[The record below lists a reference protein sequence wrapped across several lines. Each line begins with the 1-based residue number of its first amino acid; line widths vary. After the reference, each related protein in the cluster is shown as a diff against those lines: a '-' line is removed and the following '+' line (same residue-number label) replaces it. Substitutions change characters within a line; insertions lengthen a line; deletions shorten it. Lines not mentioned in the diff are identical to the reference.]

1 MLAATQ
7 AAGVAV
13 AAPAVPPCAIS
24 LHQHHEVKDMVIP
37 TKNQIAQRIAE
48 LQPLRNKMSASMV
61 DYLYLHA
68 QKIAEIEAVR
78 EAKREARKVGGRAAP
93 VPDPLPPMGVA
104 AAVGLGKSHAVNDVA
119 EAAYKAGLPVVI
131 LTPNHKLAQEY
142 AQRLSHLKTTTTVYQ
157 GRREP
162 AEGKPGGPPVD
173 PGPHACYR
181 LVQVSKAGD
190 QNQRPAR
197 GLCSKCP
204 NWFAAH
210 LKSRDEIKRG
220 RAEQFFQKT
229 GIDPDTVP
237 PCRFLID
244 GLPKQLSS
252 QILIAPVQAFSEAM
266 GILKGRDE
274 RGNIVQQTQRLVIVD
289 EHIPLAQEVEIGAG
303 DITVWRNR
311 LEGLEDQ
318 IKQHIGALEK
328 RASLSQSEM
337 EDLQQLRESLP
348 LLPEIDDI
356 FKTLAS
362 KIAGDI
368 ELDQADVARIINL
381 QKLSAKVGLSL
392 AGTAAWEK
400 VSYMP
405 DEDDFFIPLRALST
419 LARNLEA
426 GSARQEKGV
435 LNVYET
441 SPVLEWARRE
451 GSVMFLDATM
461 SQTMR
466 RFIEAQGGKVVEAT
480 AEQNM
485 RVIRL
490 TGNLYARGEVRKD
503 DYPAKA
509 RERMGD
515 VRQIAAQMDKPAA
528 IITHKAYLKYS
539 REQEACLADKAA
551 EAAAQKFEEETGVP
565 IGWFGKHDRGM
576 NDWSARHIAL
586 VGMPL
591 LSKEAI
597 AGAYA
602 CTRAAMLD
610 CGLAAPVWDGVMD
623 KEKAD
628 ANGPP
633 MPVMPQVRAWLID
646 EYAQSVAQAVGRNR
660 AVNHPR
666 ECGPLQVQIWGGLQG
681 KEMNAAMARY
691 GVRVQ
696 EMQRN
701 PMSVSGPKVDAG
713 AVDAAIEMVLA
724 TGGAVSER
732 SVRAALVGLRRSAS
746 TESIRARL
754 RELRANGAI
763 PAATRVR
770 GERAKSAEASPE
782 TVFAAPAH
790 ITEEAVPVEA
800 VSVEPQPQTQKQGQE
815 KNSGL
820 PNIATAITT
829 APNSYKNTN
838 NGNSAQSRDEE
849 KPQTQGAKEN
859 FLAPVVAPRASAGA
873 VPADEDT
880 PGPIDGL
887 TPREREMLDAMLAEI
902 DELIASGELE
912 IDPDDD
918 PDPPQ
923 GPRGAPRRDPA
934 PTGSHP
940 PAAFLAP
947 QYSLHTADGG
957 WRSGMGEHSGEW
969 ESDPDPPPGPAFA
982 ACAHIKAEGSTGAS
996 SP

>member
-37 TKNQIAQRIAE
+37 TKNQIAQRIAQ

-61 DYLYLHA
+61 AYLHLHA

-104 AAVGLGKSHAVNDVA
+104 ATVGLGKSHSVTPIA
-119 EAAYKAGLPVVI
+119 EASHAAALPIVMLV
-131 LTPNHKLAQEY
+131 PNHRLAQQHAE
-142 AQRLSHLKTTTTVYQ
+142 RLAHLGAVVYQ

-162 AEGKPGGPPVD
+162 ARGKPNGPPVD
-173 PGPHACYR
+173 AGPHACYR

-190 QNQRPAR
+190 QNQRPAQ

-210 LKSRDEIKRG
+210 LKSRDEVKRE

-237 PCRFLID
+237 PCRFLVD

-266 GILKGRDE
+266 GILKERDE

-311 LEGLEDQ
+311 LEGLQEQ
-318 IKQHIGALEK
+318 IEQRIAALEK
-328 RASLSQSEM
+328 KSSLSKFEF
-337 EDLQQLRESLP
+337 EDLQQLRESMS
-348 LLPEIDDI
+348 LLPEIDEV
-356 FKTLAS
+356 FKMIAS
-362 KIAGDI
+362 KIAGDVD
-368 ELDQADVARIINL
+368 LDTNDIDRIIGL
-381 QKLSAKVGLSL
+381 QKRSTKAGLAL

-400 VSYMP
+400 VSYMR

-441 SPVLEWARRE
+441 SPVLEWARDK

-485 RVIRL
+485 RVTRF

-509 RERMGD
+509 RERMED
-515 VRQIAAQMDKPAA
+515 VRQIAAQMDRPAA

-539 REQEACLADKAA
+539 QTACLADDAA
-551 EAAAQKFEEETGVP
+551 ETGAQAFEEETGVP

-576 NDWSARHIAL
+576 NDWAGRHIAL
-586 VGMPL
+586 AGMPL

-602 CTRAAMLD
+602 CMRAAMLD
-610 CGLAAPVWDGVMD
+610 CGLPMPAWDGVMD

-633 MPVMPQVRAWLID
+633 MPVMPDVRAWLID
-646 EYAQSVAQAVGRNR
+646 EYAQSVTQAIGRNR

-666 ECGPLQVQIWGGLQG
+666 ECTPLQVQIWGGLQG
-681 KEMNAAMARY
+681 KEMNAALARY
-691 GVRVQ
+691 GVLVQ
-696 EMQRN
+696 EHLRN
-701 PMSVSGPKVDAG
+701 PFSKPGPKTDDG
-713 AVDAAIEMVLA
+713 AIDAAIDMALA
-724 TGGAVSER
+724 AGGAVSER

-746 TESIRARL
+746 SESIRARL

-770 GERAKSAEASPE
+770 SEGMKSAEAPLE

-790 ITEEAVPVEA
+790 IPVETISVEA
-800 VSVEPQPQTQKQGQE
+800 VSVEPQPQTQKQGQG
-815 KNSGL
+815 KNSDL
-820 PNIATAITT
+820 PNITT
-829 APNSYKNTN
+829 APNSYKDTHS
-838 NGNSAQSRDEE
+838 GNSAQCRDEKSQPQTQE
-849 KPQTQGAKEN
+849 PQTQGAKET
-859 FLAPVVAPRASAGA
+859 FRAPVVVLHASAS
-873 VPADEDT
+873 DEDT
-880 PGPIDGL
+880 PDPIDGL
-887 TPREREMLDAMLAEI
+887 TPREREMLDAMLSEI
-902 DELIASGELE
+902 DDLIASGELG

-923 GPRGAPRRDPA
+923 GPQGAPWRDPA
-934 PTGSHP
+934 PAGSHPHP

-947 QYSLHTADGG
+947 QHPSHTADGMR
-957 WRSGMGEHSGEW
+957 RSAITQGGSSAASGEW
-969 ESDPDPPPGPAFA
+969 ESDPDPPPSPAFA
-982 ACAHIKAEGSTGAS
+982 ASAHIQAEDSTGAS
-996 SP
+996 P